1 MAVTMNGKALDTFP
15 VNDPGDTA
23 DTLNSYVLTS
33 AQIAQLK
40 TGSNSFAFQTKG
52 VVSYTGVSQL
62 ELETV
67 YNQPRTIASPPQD
80 FTPRLTATTNSM
92 RIDHIA
98 GTANVMTGTTYIYS
112 TGANTPISYNISQ
125 INPAANAW
133 FTITSPTSGTVVP
146 VPSGGRLIPVNFSID
161 FSKFTQP
168 ADPSQ
173 GIPVI
178 IKFTGGSMPM
188 YIGIDAVKDQ
198 ITSAIPIAGPFV
210 YNETVFKPCSLWS
223 SVLNCSTEQVS
234 VTVRHRSTHTEKVDF
249 SMTERS
255 R

>member
-1 MAVTMNGKALDTFP
+1 MNYHVVNGCAPFLTGSATSATVNLNIPDDVTKIRSAKLLFNGPLPNAMTVTMNGKALDTFP
-15 VNDPGDTA
+15 VNDPGDTT
-23 DTLNSYVLTS
+23 DTLNSYDLTS

-40 TGSNSFAFQTKG
+40 TGTNSFAFQTKG

-80 FTPRLTATTNSM
+80 FTPRLTATTNTM

-112 TGANTPISYNISQ
+112 SGSGTPISYNISQ

-146 VPSGGRLIPVNFSID
+146 VPSGGQLIPVNFSID
-161 FSKFTQP
+161 FS
-168 ADPSQ
+168 
-173 GIPVI
+173 
-178 IKFTGGSMPM
+178 
-188 YIGIDAVKDQ
+188 
-198 ITSAIPIAGPFV
+198 
-210 YNETVFKPCSLWS
+210 
-223 SVLNCSTEQVS
+223 
-234 VTVRHRSTHTEKVDF
+234 
-249 SMTERS
+249 
-255 R
+255 